1 MDYNTVIIGSG
12 VAGMT
17 AAIYLKR
24 ARKSVCILENGVP
37 GGQITLTSAVENY
50 PGFKSISGSDLALNI
65 YNQVLDLGVDY
76 IYKKAC
82 KVEVVNDKIK
92 ILTPDADDAEIT
104 ANNLIIATG
113 RSPRKLEV
121 KMEDRLIGN
130 GVSFCA
136 TCDSSLYKN
145 KKVAVVGGGTSAL
158 EEAVYLSK
166 ICDSVTLIH
175 RRDVFTAPEAL
186 IETVKSTKNI
196 NIITNSVVKEF
207 ETNDN
212 KLSKI
217 ILEDKNKNLTEIDVD
232 GCFEYIGQVPNTD
245 IFKDLNILDEK
256 GYVNVNDNYETSI
269 PGIYAVGD
277 CIKKDL
283 YQVITAC
290 SDGATAAN
298 RIIKSKR

>member
-82 KVEVVNDKIK
+82 KVEVEENKIK
-92 ILTPDADDAEIT
+92 ILTSDAEIT

-186 IETVKSTKNI
+186 IETVKSTENI

-207 ETNDN
+207 KTNDN

-217 ILEDKNKNLTEIDVD
+217 ILEDKDKNLTEIDVD

>member
-92 ILTPDADDAEIT
+92 ILTPDAEIT

-145 KKVAVVGGGTSAL
+145 KKVAVIGGGTSAL

-207 ETNDN
+207 KTNDN